1 MSVAIATPIAVA
13 AAIRRRHGVAWGQHA
28 ELRRGIIPT
37 WPTSAVREDRSPEA
51 AVVRARPSAE
61 PARRLRSYR
70 RHLKKGLIMGTFVES
85 VAASTDNRKRMLL
98 LSILSFIVLL

>member
-1 MSVAIATPIAVA
+1 MRP
-13 AAIRRRHGVAWGQHA
+13 
-28 ELRRGIIPT
+28 GIIRSRPT
-37 WPTSAVREDRSPEA
+37 RAVREDRALEA
-51 AVVRARPSAE
+51 AAQSVRLSVE

-70 RHLKKGLIMGTFVES
+70 GQLKKGLIMGTFIES